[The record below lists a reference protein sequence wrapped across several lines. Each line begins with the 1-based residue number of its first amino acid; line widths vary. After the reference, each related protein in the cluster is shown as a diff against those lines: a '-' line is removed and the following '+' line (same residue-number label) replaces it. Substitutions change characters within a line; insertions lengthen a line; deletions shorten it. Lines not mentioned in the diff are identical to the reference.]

1 MRRIIVNN
9 NKFNKTQIRSNLN
22 YNFKQKKYHYN
33 YKTKRINFSVSG
45 FFKAYWKY
53 YNLYDVYITHP
64 NQTVYT
70 NMGRSEKTRF

>member
-1 MRRIIVNN
+1 MYLTE
-9 NKFNKTQIRSNLN
+9 KSSKTYYTLFTSLVLRGSRTQHKAN
-22 YNFKQKKYHYN
+22 
-33 YKTKRINFSVSG
+33 RINFSVSG

-70 NMGRSEKTRF
+70 NMDRSEKTRF

>member
-1 MRRIIVNN
+1 MYLTEKSSKTYFIYHTI
-9 NKFNKTQIRSNLN
+9 FNSLVLKGSKTP
-22 YNFKQKKYHYN
+22 

-53 YNLYDVYITHP
+53 YNLYDVHITHP